1 MKLKYSD
8 HRTYVFEDYRQ
19 VARFMFRLRVGC
31 IKFDI
36 EYAGELIYSS
46 IKTFKEDTGDF
57 ILEKFRDIEKDPMKE
72 IVWFFGRTNKKKL
85 HRSNRVVRSSGPSIF
100 LKDDIPYIAEVK
112 IE

>member
-8 HRTYVFEDYRQ
+8 PITYVFEDYRQ
-19 VARFMFRLRVGC
+19 VAHFMFRLRVGC

-36 EYAGELIYSS
+36 EYANEIVYSS
-46 IKTFKEDTGDF
+46 IKTFNKDTGDF
-57 ILEKFRDIEKDPMKE
+57 MLEKFMDIKKDPIKE
-72 IVWFFGRTNKKKL
+72 IVWFLGRTNKKKL
-85 HRSNRVVRSSGPSIF
+85 HKSNWLVRSEPSIF